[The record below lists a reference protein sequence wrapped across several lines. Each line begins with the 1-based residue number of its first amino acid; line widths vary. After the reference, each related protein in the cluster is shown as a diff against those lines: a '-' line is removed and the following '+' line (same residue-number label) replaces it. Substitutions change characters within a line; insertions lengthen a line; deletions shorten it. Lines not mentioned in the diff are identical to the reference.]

1 MGRNVK
7 NMGLSELFTN
17 FCGGA
22 CTAGAK
28 SPPVPKSPNVERD
41 FNATEKKASSNA
53 SEKTAVETMPCGDV
67 TNKEN
72 TNDGIRSPK
81 KAPGI
86 AQLEL
91 AEGFGVNKVLQK
103 EDDLN
108 KPQVDTDDSIQQ
120 TILDVFGDQIKTG
133 INAKAWDER
142 TLTLA
147 AVRTKCENNKIP
159 DGMSNAAFLDG
170 CCKFAIV
177 AIQDKVMPVYFDG
190 LDLIKYMFGE
200 FFVKYPEANDVVR
213 DNLEL
218 LLPLLIAKSADRNA
232 CSIEATRLTLIFL
245 ARCSCVGSQPVMA
258 HIFSPVQNHKEL
270 ASIRGRLDMINN
282 LIDEFGFG
290 KGGTITMQLVVGF
303 VRPHLDATDEKVRR
317 AAVEVTVNCYKHK
330 GDRTLKYVTN
340 VKPAL
345 LKLLQQ
351 RFEELGKPSK
361 ARKQVRS
368 AQGLAPVRGR
378 GKKPMAKRES
388 TSQPVGVAPMGLSE
402 RPSHLSMGGSFGAP
416 MASPGS
422 QTAERS
428 PQQLPG
434 CVGGSM
440 GGSFGAPMQGLSM
453 GNPIDSDDDLMNEI
467 EAACPQ

>member
-1 MGRNVK
+1 
-7 NMGLSELFTN
+7 MGLSDIFTN
-17 FCGGA
+17 LCGCG
-22 CTAGAK
+22 TNGAK
-28 SPPVPKSPNVERD
+28 SPPVPKSPSPDAESE
-41 FNATEKKASSNA
+41 NARPSAIETKASENA
-53 SEKTAVETMPCGDV
+53 SDKTIVEVMPCGDV
-67 TNKEN
+67 TNAAASPMTPKRAA
-72 TNDGIRSPK
+72 DGSK
-81 KAPGI
+81 LDTHAV
-86 AQLEL
+86 
-91 AEGFGVNKVLQK
+91 GFGVNQILKQ
-103 EDDLN
+103 EDDAV
-108 KPQVDTDDSIQQ
+108 KEVADDNNLFQK
-120 TILDVFGDQIKTG
+120 TILDVFGAQIHKG

-142 TLTLA
+142 TLALA
-147 AVRTKCENNKIP
+147 AVRTKCENKNIP
-159 DGMSNAAFLDG
+159 QGISNSQFLDG
-170 CCKFAIV
+170 CCKFVIV
-177 AIQDKVMPVYFDG
+177 CIQDKVMPVYFDG
-190 LDLIKYMFGE
+190 LDLMKYMLGE
-200 FFVKYPEANDVVR
+200 FFANYPEANDVVR
-213 DNLEL
+213 DNLEHM
-218 LLPLLIAKSADRNA
+218 LPLLIAKSADRNA
-232 CSIEATRLTLIFL
+232 RSLEATRLTLTFL
-245 ARCSCVGSQPVMA
+245 ARCPCVGAQPIMA
-258 HIFSPVQNHKEL
+258 HMFASVQNHKEV
-270 ASIRGRLDMINN
+270 AAIRGRLDLINN

-290 KGGTITMQLVVGF
+290 KAGTITMQLVMGF

-388 TSQPVGVAPMGLSE
+388 TSQPVGVAPQAQAGNGTLGE
-402 RPSHLSMGGSFGAP
+402 WPSQLSMGGSFGVP

-434 CVGGSM
+434 CIGGE
-440 GGSFGAPMQGLSM
+440 MQGLSM